1 MDAIAEDMK
10 DMPPREVNTNMLA
23 NAADAMFTAGMW
35 ECWWCC
41 NTNSIYHQRIR

>member
-23 NAADAMFTAGMW
+23 NAADATFTAGSCGMQ
-35 ECWWCC
+35 ELQ
-41 NTNSIYHQRIR
+41 H